1 MAVCNGI
8 QIALLN
14 RARELKGLQI
24 GLLNFNE
31 RGFLPVFPLFN
42 IGR

>member
-1 MAVCNGI
+1 MKGL
-8 QIALLN
+8 QIGLLN
-14 RARELKGLQI
+14 RARELEGLQI

-42 IGR
+42 FGR